1 MYHARVTA
9 HRLLLA
15 ALGLLAGA
23 CHHLPPYPTPRVSYG
38 AAPIEL
44 PLVQLPEDQTRLYV
58 LVETGSMGEQLWF
71 FDTGYSH
78 TTCDAT
84 ALAQE
89 GVPTRKT
96 LATTRGELG
105 KVRLE
110 AATLPDL
117 DLGGHTVHAAR
128 CAVRD
133 LPGTS
138 SIPAGPGYIVTGV
151 LGTNVLRRFVVE
163 VDPAAGVVRLHE
175 PGTLP
180 LDEPFRLR
188 REGVFGPRLM
198 APVSLDGRETWL
210 ILDYG
215 AAGTYLDAERLGLPL
230 TREQPGVWR
239 GTGSSNTSPRTL
251 QIHHVESVWLG
262 PVQTSPID
270 VIHRDRGAFAP
281 GLLGMDVLGE
291 LHLLID
297 YPHREA
303 SATAVEPR
311 PLPVVGSPAAE

>member
-1 MYHARVTA
+1 MYHACVPSL
-9 HRLLLA
+9 RLSFA
-15 ALGLLAGA
+15 ALAPLVGA

-44 PLVQLPEDQTRLYV
+44 PRVQLPEDRSRLYV
-58 LVETGSMGEQLWF
+58 LIETGSMGEQLWF

-78 TTCDAT
+78 TTCDAA
-84 ALAQE
+84 ALAEE

-96 LATTRGELG
+96 LSTTRGELG

-110 AATLPDL
+110 AATLPDME
-117 DLGGHTVHAAR
+117 LGGHTVHKTR

-151 LGTNVLRRFVVE
+151 LGTNVLRRFIVE

-175 PGTLP
+175 PGTLT
-180 LDEPFRLR
+180 LAEPIRLR
-188 REGVFGPRLM
+188 REGVLGPRLM
-198 APVSLDGRETWL
+198 APASLDGLETWL

-239 GTGSSNTSPRTL
+239 GTGGNNTSARTL
-251 QIHHVESVWLG
+251 QIHHVESVSFG
-262 PVQTSPID
+262 PVETSPID
-270 VIHRDRGAFAP
+270 VIHRDRGLFAP

-291 LHLLID
+291 LHLFID
-297 YPHREA
+297 YPNRAA
-303 SATAVEPR
+303 SATVVEPR
-311 PLPVVGSPAAE
+311 PLPVVGSEAVE

>member
-1 MYHARVTA
+1 MYHAQVRRVPLTFA
-9 HRLLLA
+9 VLAPLL
-15 ALGLLAGA
+15 GA
-23 CHHLPPYPTPRVSYG
+23 CHRLPPYPTPRVIYG

-44 PLVQLPEDQTRLYV
+44 PLVQLPEDTARLYV

-78 TTCDAT
+78 TTCDAA
-84 ALAQE
+84 ALEAA

-96 LATTRGELG
+96 LSRTRGELG
-105 KVRLE
+105 TVRLE

-117 DLGGHTVHAAR
+117 ELGGHTVRAPR

-138 SIPAGPGYIVTGV
+138 SIPDGPGYTVTGV

-163 VDPAAGVVRLHE
+163 VDPAAGVLRLHE
-175 PGTLP
+175 PGSVTLT
-180 LDEPFRLR
+180 EPFRLR

-198 APVSLDGRETWL
+198 APVSLDAAETWL

-239 GTGSSNTSPRTL
+239 GTGSSNTSTRTL
-251 QIHHVESVWLG
+251 QIHHVESVWFAS
-262 PVQTSPID
+262 VQTSPID
-270 VIHRDRGAFAP
+270 VIHRDRGAFTP

-291 LHLLID
+291 LHLFID

-303 SATAVEPR
+303 SATAVEPKE
-311 PLPVVGSPAAE
+311 LPVVGSPAAE

>member
-1 MYHARVTA
+1 MYHSRVPSL
-9 HRLLLA
+9 RLLFA
-15 ALGLLAGA
+15 ALAPLVGA
-23 CHHLPPYPTPRVSYG
+23 CHHLPPYPTPRVTYG

-58 LVETGSMGEQLWF
+58 WVETGSMGEQLWF

-78 TTCDAT
+78 TTCDAA
-84 ALAQE
+84 ALAAE

-105 KVRLE
+105 TVRLE

-117 DLGGHTVHAAR
+117 DLGGHTVHATR

-138 SIPAGPGYIVTGV
+138 SIPAGPGYTVTGV
-151 LGTNVLRRFVVE
+151 LGTNVLRQFIVE
-163 VDPAAGVVRLHE
+163 VNPAAGVVRLHE
-175 PGTLP
+175 PGTLT
-180 LDEPFRLR
+180 LAEPTRLR
-188 REGVFGPRLM
+188 REGLFGPRLM
-198 APVSLDGRETWL
+198 APARLDGRETWL

-239 GTGSSNTSPRTL
+239 GTGSSNTSTRTL
-251 QIHHVESVWLG
+251 QIHHVESVWFG
-262 PVQTSPID
+262 AVQTSPID
-270 VIHRDRGAFAP
+270 VIHRDRGPFAP

-291 LHLLID
+291 LHLFID

-303 SATAVEPR
+303 SATVVEAKA
-311 PLPVVGSPAAE
+311 LPVVGSAAVE